1 MPLTWDASKIKYF
14 QEHEDELWVTYGK
27 GTAEQYEDVN
37 AETKS
42 LIFGAMSVGVGSIK
56 LSTAADF
63 YARWKIL
70 EEYDYLSVYC
80 WFDEN
85 NVKHT
90 QKLTPEIVKKHFN
103 LAMNVSTEKKAH
115 WINRILTYLN
125 RSRDH
130 KLTNKDL
137 INMYNKMVK
146 EFEDSF

>member
-1 MPLTWDASKIKYF
+1 MPLTWDASKVKYF
-14 QEHEDELWVTYGK
+14 QDHEDELWVTYSK
-27 GTAEQYEDVN
+27 GTREQYEDVN

-42 LIFGAMSVGVGSIK
+42 LIFGAVSVGVGSIK

-80 WFDEN
+80 WFDED

-90 QKLTPEIVKKHFN
+90 QLLTPEIVKKHFN
-103 LAMNVSTEKKAH
+103 LSMNVSTENKTN
-115 WINRILTYLN
+115 WINRIVTYLN
-125 RSRDH
+125 RSREH
-130 KLTNKDL
+130 KLTNKDVTKL
-137 INMYNKMVK
+137 YNQMVK